1 MEDEI
6 VEERDASIPGGE
18 IRREQEEAEV
28 QGLSKKKIILTTDAA
43 MKSAARAYKKEAENK
58 VKESGERSLFDEDTE
73 REKKKR

>member
-1 MEDEI
+1 
-6 VEERDASIPGGE
+6 
-18 IRREQEEAEV
+18 
-28 QGLSKKKIILTTDAA
+28 